1 MGRRVY
7 NHSRDALEVR
17 AETLEALEK
26 AHGILTAPENIARI
40 TRGLEKLHRG
50 LTRDRKRFI
59 KSRYLRDREMRLA
72 YATYMTCAQA
82 PKLDAILDSL
92 GPLPK
97 LERPLRILELGCGT
111 GAGVSSLGI
120 AAREHGVQIRHM
132 ATDRVPEALEVTEA
146 LAATLGLSGVETQQV
161 DLSRGIAR
169 QLGDPEPYDLVLAM
183 NVLNELTEDRLRLLA
198 RELKRLVTPTGQVL
212 VIEPAA
218 QTPSR
223 HVIQFRD
230 ACTDAEWHITAPCPH
245 STGCPMLLDERDWCH
260 DTWPFQRPSFME
272 EVDSRVG
279 TRRETLKATWFLFS
293 RQPVSGDVTGIRGRV
308 ISEQFREKGRS
319 HAKVCIEDQLITV
332 ELQKRDRVEQNAAFA
347 DIARYDLIEF
357 SNVAKIGDRHRLTED
372 SVCSRIDEADRLL
385 SQLSKA
391 DS

>member
-1 MGRRVY
+1 
-7 NHSRDALEVR
+7 
-17 AETLEALEK
+17 
-26 AHGILTAPENIARI
+26 
-40 TRGLEKLHRG
+40 
-50 LTRDRKRFI
+50 
-59 KSRYLRDREMRLA
+59 
-72 YATYMTCAQA
+72 
-82 PKLDAILDSL
+82 
-92 GPLPK
+92 
-97 LERPLRILELGCGT
+97 
-111 GAGVSSLGI
+111 
-120 AAREHGVQIRHM
+120 
-132 ATDRVPEALEVTEA
+132 
-146 LAATLGLSGVETQQV
+146 
-161 DLSRGIAR
+161 
-169 QLGDPEPYDLVLAM
+169 
-183 NVLNELTEDRLRLLA
+183 
-198 RELKRLVTPTGQVL
+198 
-212 VIEPAA
+212 
-218 QTPSR
+218 
-223 HVIQFRD
+223 
-230 ACTDAEWHITAPCPH
+230 
-245 STGCPMLLDERDWCH
+245 
-260 DTWPFQRPSFME
+260 ME